1 MQAEKSKLEAERA
14 ELAEQVASFVTGAKT
29 RDMEKLLA
37 KVSSERDLL
46 EERLKTLTR
55 ENRKLKVDVA
65 VHERTKSEEWSGER
79 RQTAMLREQMNELAA
94 EVVRLTATLEGPGSP
109 IDKALGPSV
118 EADNDAGKKIAS
130 LADRVRALQRAAAS
144 G

>member
-1 MQAEKSKLEAERA
+1 
-14 ELAEQVASFVTGAKT
+14 
-29 RDMEKLLA
+29 MEKRLA
-37 KVSSERDLL
+37 KVSGDRDLL
-46 EERLKTLTR
+46 EERLKILTR

-94 EVVRLTATLEGPGSP
+94 EVVRLTAALEGPDSP
-109 IDKALGPSV
+109 IAKALGPEGEES
-118 EADNDAGKKIAS
+118 GKVNS
-130 LADRVRALQRAAAS
+130 LADKVRALQKAAAS